1 LRLYYITLKNQSNIK
16 KTIGLFV
23 LASAILILF
32 LGLKSGK
39 QEDAKC
45 AIWSP
50 SYSGAYYRYCMF
62 ADASKYYDELHWYNS
77 NNHRVYVTWTWSVKN
92 EYKSSSAVYLD
103 PEEKNSSAIPEGY
116 KIISV
121 TVEPK

>member
-1 LRLYYITLKNQSNIK
+1 LRLYYITQNQINVK
-16 KTIGLFV
+16 KVIGLIV
-23 LASAILILF
+23 LSSVILFLF

-45 AIWSP
+45 AKWSP

-62 ADASKYYDELHWYNS
+62 ADASKYYDELHWYNG
-77 NNHRVYVTWTWSVKN
+77 NNYRVYVTWTWSVKN
-92 EYKSSSAVYLD
+92 EYKSSSALYLD
-103 PEEKNSSAIPEGY
+103 PEEKNISSIPEGY

-121 TVEPK
+121 TVERK